1 MERARRGDDNG
12 VDIRVVDCSIEIGI
26 DLDSTARD
34 LGALFCAFFKY
45 ITHRHDL
52 RAADTVLDT
61 FNVLAANHA
70 AADNSNVQFHEK
82 FLL

>member
-1 MERARRGDDNG
+1 M
-12 VDIRVVDCSIEIGI
+12 EIGI

-34 LGALFCAFFKY
+34 LGALFGAFFKY
-45 ITHRHDL
+45 VAYRHDL
-52 RAADTVLDT
+52 RATDTVLDA